1 MTISTTVLLLSLIL
15 LAVASNVHSFFVS
28 HMARTRS
35 NNRPASPYRGDNY
48 LSMAPT
54 ITTEQTISKQFK
66 IMTCSATSC
75 AQKRKILGLDPLATY
90 GAFYARIQDG
100 AYPEIELEE
109 VSCLGA
115 CKKSPCVAVEH
126 EDYEGIVA
134 LEGMTDDEFSQ
145 RVYVQTIHERCQF
158 INDN

>member
-1 MTISTTVLLLSLIL
+1 MTISTTLLLLL
-15 LAVASNVHSFFVS
+15 LVLAVASNVDSFLIS

-35 NNRPASPYRGDNY
+35 NDSTCGHDC
-48 LSMAPT
+48 LSMAL
-54 ITTEQTISKQFK
+54 TTTTTTTVGEQTIAKQFK
-66 IMTCSATSC
+66 ILTCSATSC

-90 GAFYARIQDG
+90 GAFYGRIKDG

-126 EDYEGIVA
+126 EDYEGTVA
-134 LEGMTDDEFSQ
+134 LEGMTDDEFTQ
-145 RVYVQTIHERCQF
+145 RV
-158 INDN
+158 